1 MADDKPDPRNPP
13 PLPPRKDEGSRPPLP
28 PQLPKPGG
36 APPPLPAGGPPRPAL
51 PPKHAAGG
59 LPKPPMPPMMG
70 KPGLPPGGGP
80 PAPPTAFTMPA
91 PVPPAPPKA
100 AVQDPSAVK
109 EDYERKLGEL
119 EKRLMEE
126 REKVLLAN
134 LKREEE
140 AATSARVEVSL
151 KELQDKL
158 RRDRRESEAEES
170 RLKLEAKI
178 AEAESRLVQE
188 RETWVATLKNQMAA
202 RETEDKQIESHFG
215 VRLQELERR
224 WLEEKAQ
231 WQKLSMSKDEELR
244 TLRTLA
250 EKLRG
255 VDGELQRVVGEKRT
269 MEGRVA
275 ELTAERS
282 ENLVKVQTA
291 QEREK
296 EAIQLRADLSMSRR
310 EHAMLQERLDRELQ
324 SLRLSNKDREDRLMS
339 DYERLQR
346 DFGSLSG
353 RLQGEHE
360 SELKRV
366 KGELE
371 ADLQRQKET
380 ASQAVSEVQRLRGVC
395 GALERQAAAARQQAA
410 QLSRSQA
417 EWERT
422 QERFKAE
429 FMVVQRKWAEREKE
443 IKHEADEAARRAFE
457 TEFAALRLKVERE
470 AGEREAQSVEKVRTS
485 LEISRLEK
493 EKAVAELKAQMEEAQ
508 AARRREAEEASVAL
522 SRQEQAFNGLK
533 EERARLDAALKAAQ
547 EEVGALKAGGAQ
559 TKALIEA
566 DLAHAKEKL
575 AREEKARAELA
586 AEKSGVDRLAMA
598 QAAEIK
604 NLQDSFFALRGQL
617 AKDAQM
623 ALTYMD
629 EKERLEK
636 KVAELEAR
644 LKFQGGSDGLK

>member
-1 MADDKPDPRNPP
+1 M
-13 PLPPRKDEGSRPPLP
+13 
-28 PQLPKPGG
+28 
-36 APPPLPAGGPPRPAL
+36 
-51 PPKHAAGG
+51 PPK
-59 LPKPPMPPMMG
+59 PPMMG
-70 KPGLPPGGGP
+70 KPGLPLGGSP
-80 PAPPTAFTMPA
+80 PVPPTASTMPA
-91 PVPPAPPKA
+91 PVPPAPPR
-100 AVQDPSAVK
+100 AVDKIQDPSAVK
-109 EDYERKLGEL
+109 EEYERKLGEL

-140 AATSARVEVSL
+140 ASTSARVEVSL

-158 RRDRRESEAEES
+158 RRDRRESEQEES

-188 RETWVATLKNQMAA
+188 RETWVATLKSQMAS
-202 RETEDKQIESHFG
+202 RETEDKQIESHFA

-255 VDGELQRVVGEKRT
+255 VDGELQRVVGEKRSL
-269 MEGRVA
+269 EGRVS

-282 ENLVKVQTA
+282 DNLVKVQTA

-296 EAIQLRADLSMSRR
+296 EAIQLRADLSIARR
-310 EHAMLQERLDRELQ
+310 EHSILQERLDRDLQ

-366 KGELE
+366 KSELE
-371 ADLQRQKET
+371 SELHRHKET
-380 ASQAVSEVQRLRGVC
+380 AGQAVSEVQRLRGVC
-395 GALERQAAAARQQAA
+395 GALERQAAAARTQAA
-410 QLSRSQA
+410 QLSRAQA

-443 IKHEADEAARRAFE
+443 IKHEAGEAARRASE
-457 TEFAALRLKVERE
+457 TEFAALRLKLERE
-470 AGEREAQSVEKVRTS
+470 ASEREAHSQEKVRS
-485 LEISRLEK
+485 ALEISRLER
-493 EKAVAELKAQMEEAQ
+493 EKAVAEANARMEESQ
-508 AARRREAEEASVAL
+508 AARRRAAEEAAATL
-522 SRQEQAFNGLK
+522 SRQEEAFRSLK
-533 EERARLDAALKAAQ
+533 EERARLDASLKQAQ
-547 EEVGALKAGGAQ
+547 EEVGALKSASAEA
-559 TKALIEA
+559 KALMEA
-566 DLAHAKEKL
+566 ELAQLRERRAKDEKL
-575 AREEKARAELA
+575 RAELTQ
-586 AEKSGVDRLAMA
+586 EKSGVDRLAMA

-629 EKERLEK
+629 EKDRLEK
-636 KVAELEAR
+636 KVAELEVR